1 MTNYRCQRHRNV
13 DAIARSSIHQS
24 LVTTSSQIAIARTQS
39 STLNDPKQA
48 LDLIRSLVQNELN
61 EKVHVLMQEYVDS
74 VFQPA
79 IQNIRKNFGVPTM
92 KIIIR

>member
-24 LVTTSSQIAIARTQS
+24 LVTPSSQIAIARCKS

-61 EKVHVLMQEYVDS
+61 KNLFPFYILKQERSEFVSEIACMIMNHDYES
-74 VFQPA
+74 
-79 IQNIRKNFGVPTM
+79 
-92 KIIIR
+92 